1 MVELVV
7 TDSLGLSSLTD
18 SVVINTF
25 NTPPVADAGPD
36 QAVIV
41 RGTTVQLDG
50 TQSYDLDGDTIY
62 YLWAI
67 TQSPAGSTSLLSDPT
82 SPTPTFV
89 ADVYGEYEFELVV
102 NDSWAVSAPDRV
114 IVSFTNVKPV
124 ASPGGNQSVI
134 EGDTV
139 FLNGSGSSDAN
150 GDPLTYNWSF
160 VSTPGGSTAT
170 FTSTTSV
177 TTSFVTDVP
186 GTYVVSLVVN
196 DGFVN
201 SDPANVTI
209 TATSRQDEVI
219 RILIESN
226 NSINNFNPNVFMN
239 RNMANALTNK
249 INATLEMIDQGLYQ
263 DALDKLEND
272 ILGKTDGCAATG
284 SPDRNDWIRDCE
296 AQGQVYPLILQAIEL
311 LRGLI

>member
-124 ASPGGNQSVI
+124 ANPGGNQSVI